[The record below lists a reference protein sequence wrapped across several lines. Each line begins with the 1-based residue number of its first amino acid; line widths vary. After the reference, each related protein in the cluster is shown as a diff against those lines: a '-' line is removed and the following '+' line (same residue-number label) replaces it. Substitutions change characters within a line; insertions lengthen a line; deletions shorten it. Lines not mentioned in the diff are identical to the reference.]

1 MFHLLVN
8 PTAAR
13 GHTGARL
20 SRLCRALDTAG
31 ISYDIHTSEYPDHA
45 VEILT
50 RIGGTARIVVA
61 VGGDGTVNQ
70 TVNAA
75 RAHDVLLGVL
85 PTGTGNDFAHQLGV
99 SRLRTA
105 IATLRTGVE
114 RRFDVAEVSI
124 LESDGSVRTRR
135 FINTMG
141 IGFDAA
147 VGARARN
154 HGGSGILP
162 YLAAVLHE
170 LRVWKG
176 VDARITHDGVVRE
189 LPLFLATVGN
199 GRRSGG
205 GFLLTPDALPDDG
218 LLDLCVA
225 RDMPRSRVLR
235 VLPRTFN
242 GSHLAAPEVETARA
256 TSFSIELAA
265 PLALH
270 LDGEI
275 MSTDAI
281 RIDVRVVSGAQRVLA
296 HPTAR

>member
-1 MFHLLVN
+1 MYHLIVN

-13 GHTGARL
+13 GRTGARL
-20 SRLCRALDTAG
+20 SRLCRALDAAG
-31 ISYDIHTSEYPDHA
+31 ISYEIHTSEYPDHA
-45 VEILT
+45 VELLA
-50 RIGGTARIVVA
+50 RIGGTARTVVA

-99 SRLRTA
+99 ARLRDA
-105 IATLRTGVE
+105 IDTLKNGRE

-124 LESDGSVRTRR
+124 LESRGTVLTRR

-141 IGFDAA
+141 VGFDAA

-162 YLAAVLHE
+162 YLAAVMHE
-170 LRVWKG
+170 LRVWKA

-205 GFLLTPDALPDDG
+205 GFLLTPAALPDDG

-225 RDMPRSRVLR
+225 RDMSRGRVLR

-242 GSHLAAPEVETARA
+242 GSHLTAPEVETARA
-256 TSFSIELAA
+256 TSFSIELDA

-275 MSTDAI
+275 MSTDVV
-281 RIDVRVVSGAQRVLA
+281 RIDVRVVPSAQRVL
-296 HPTAR
+296 TR